1 MQVPQEKA
9 IHLIAFDIP
18 VPVNYGGAID
28 IFYKIKALKA
38 LGIGVYLHCFQYGRE
53 ASALLESLCLE
64 VHYYPRNISKT
75 QLFNRK
81 PYIVATRSNEKLTQR
96 LLRDELPILIEGLH
110 CCHYLEEARLR
121 KRKKIVR
128 MHNIEHHYYA
138 SLAKV
143 ERNIFKRYYF
153 YNEASKLRRYEQ
165 VLHQASGIAAISH
178 NDQAHFQEHFSNV
191 QTISAFHPH
200 ERVDILPGK
209 GDYALY
215 HASLDVGENNEA
227 ALFLTREVFNDCE
240 VPLIIAGNKPSRE
253 LREAVN
259 ANPNVHF
266 HLGLDSEGITALVK
280 NAQINILPTFQA
292 TGIKLKLLL
301 ALYVGRYC
309 IVNTPMVCQTGL
321 EALCIVK
328 DGAAAMKTAV
338 KQYFGRDFPEEE
350 IRKRKA
356 VLTENGFS
364 NSYNARKLAAMLFD
378 Q

>member
-1 MQVPQEKA
+1 MQVPQVKA

-53 ASALLESLCLE
+53 TSALLESLCLE
-64 VHYYPRNISKT
+64 VYYYPRNISKT
-75 QLFNRK
+75 QLFNRR
-81 PYIVATRSNEKLTQR
+81 PYIVATRSNENLTQR

-110 CCHYLEEARLR
+110 CCHYLEEARLKKR
-121 KRKKIVR
+121 KRIVR

-153 YNEASKLRRYEQ
+153 YNEAYKLRRYEQ
-165 VLHQASGIAAISH
+165 VLHKASGIAAISH
-178 NDQAHFQEHFSNV
+178 NDQAHFQEHYSNV

-200 ERVDILPGK
+200 ETVDILPGR
-209 GDYALY
+209 GEYALY

-227 ALFLTREVFNDCE
+227 ALYLTREVFKDGSI
-240 VPLIIAGNKPSRE
+240 PLVIAGNKPSRE

-259 ANPNVHF
+259 VNPRVSF
-266 HLGLDSEGITALVK
+266 RLGLDSEGITELVK

-301 ALYVGRYC
+301 ALYVGRFC

-321 EALCIVK
+321 EELCIVK
-328 DGAAAMKTAV
+328 DGAAPMKAAV
-338 KQYFGRDFPEEE
+338 SQYYHRDFPEEE
-350 IRKRKA
+350 ILKRRRI
-356 VLTENGFS
+356 LMENGFS
-364 NSYNARKLAAMLFD
+364 NRYNAEKLAAMLFD